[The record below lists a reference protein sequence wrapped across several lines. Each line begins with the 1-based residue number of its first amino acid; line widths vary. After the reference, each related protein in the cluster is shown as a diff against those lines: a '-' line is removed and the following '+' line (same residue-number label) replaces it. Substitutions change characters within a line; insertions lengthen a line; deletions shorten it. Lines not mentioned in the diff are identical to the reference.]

1 LITRSFATFGIPKSF
16 VMDLTA
22 FMKKYADQIGGQF
35 TQYDSNHS
43 IIIMPVSGNRF
54 QTVIGTIKKNE
65 LYNRSM
71 ITLNSKV
78 CTLRPSLDFKMLLEQ
93 AAYFNYCRFV
103 VNENYLQME
112 SVAAVETVNEGTLT
126 EMLQEVANLADQYE
140 LKLTD
145 ADIH

>member
-1 LITRSFATFGIPKSF
+1 
-16 VMDLTA
+16 MDLTA

-35 TQYDSNHS
+35 TQYDPSHS

-54 QTVIGTIKKNE
+54 QTVIGTIRKNE
-65 LYNRSM
+65 LYNRSL

-78 CTLRPSLDFKMLLEQ
+78 CTLKSTLDYKMLLEQ
-93 AAYFNYCRFV
+93 AAFFNYCRFV
-103 VNENYLQME
+103 VNDNHLQIE
-112 SVAAVETVNEGTLT
+112 AVAAVETANEGTLT

-145 ADIH
+145 SDIH